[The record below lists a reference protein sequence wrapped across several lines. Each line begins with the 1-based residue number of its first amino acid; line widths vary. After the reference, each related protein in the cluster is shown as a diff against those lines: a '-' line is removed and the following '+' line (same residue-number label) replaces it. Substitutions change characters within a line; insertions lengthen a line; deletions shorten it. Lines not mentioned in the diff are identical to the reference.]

1 MLEISGL
8 QAGYGATRVVHGVDL
23 SVPSGQVVGLVG
35 PNAGGKT
42 TALRAI
48 SGVIERRAGTVTL
61 DGVMLPASPSSVAGH
76 GLAHVPEGRGLF
88 ARMTVEQNLK
98 IGAVAVGKPW
108 DDEQLER
115 INDIF
120 PALKR
125 LMSRTAGLLSGGEQ
139 QMVSIARGLAARPRY
154 LMIDELSLGLAP
166 RIVLELMNVLGDV
179 AHSGVGLLVVDQNV
193 RALATIC
200 TTMYSLKDGRSRVQ
214 QDPSSDQYLSVYF
227 S

>member
-1 MLEISGL
+1 MLEISGM
-8 QAGYGATRVVHGVDL
+8 QAGYGATRVLHGVDL
-23 SVPSGQVVGLVG
+23 TVQTGQVVGLVG
-35 PNAGGKT
+35 PNGCGKT

-61 DGVMLPASPSSVAGH
+61 DGTALPANPSIVASH

-88 ARMTVEQNLK
+88 GRMTVEQNLM
-98 IGAVAVGKPW
+98 IGAVAVGKRW
-108 DDEQLER
+108 DGEQLQR
-115 INDIF
+115 IHDVF

-139 QMVSIARGLAARPRY
+139 QMVSIARGLAAQPRY

-166 RIVLELMNVLGDV
+166 RIVLELMDALGDV
-179 AHSGVGLLVVDQNV
+179 ARSGVGLLVVDQNV
-193 RALATIC
+193 RALARIC
-200 TTMYSLKDGRSRVQ
+200 TTMYCLKDGRSRVQ
-214 QDPSSDQYLSVYF
+214 EDPASDQYLSVYF

>member
-8 QAGYGATRVVHGVDL
+8 QAGYGATRVLHGVDL
-23 SVPSGQVVGLVG
+23 TVPGGQMVGLVG
-35 PNAGGKT
+35 PNGGGKT

-48 SGVIERRAGTVTL
+48 SGVIERRAGSVTL
-61 DGVMLPASPSSVAGH
+61 DGVRLPANPSTVAAR

-98 IGAVAVGKPW
+98 IGAVAVGQPW
-108 DDEQLER
+108 GDEQRER
-115 INDIF
+115 IHDVF

-125 LMSRTAGLLSGGEQ
+125 LMPRTAGLLSGGEQ

-166 RIVLELMNVLGDV
+166 RIVLELMNALGDV
-179 AHSGVGLLVVDQNV
+179 ARSGVGLLVVDQNV
-193 RALATIC
+193 RALARIC
-200 TTMYSLKDGRSRVQ
+200 TTMYYLRDGRSQVQ
-214 QDPSSDQYLSVYF
+214 QDPSSDKYLSVYF